1 MALLLGLAPQK
12 ASNTIA
18 ARNGSKQDEER
29 GTRIETR
36 VHQRQCVQCTRWFWA
51 WDPDRFRCFV
61 CDAPPPGELRRI
73 LEVIHGTKSSLD
85 RRGANGSAVSAATG
99 EIR

>member
-85 RRGANGSAVSAATG
+85 RRGAKEFAAPAGTG
-99 EIR
+99 ELR